1 MINDPQVIIASAENA
16 EKILQGM
23 THHAKSHNYRF
34 LHAWMGNG
42 LLTTK
47 GFDKF
52 ILTNEAHFDSID
64 FDFVQTCNGECTEK
78 V

>member
-47 GFDKF
+47 GFDTF
-52 ILTNEAHFDSID
+52 FLTN
-64 FDFVQTCNGECTEK
+64 
-78 V
+78 